1 MKRPDGG
8 AGEGFGHVEDWV
20 FDLDNTL
27 YPAECDLFAEID
39 TRMTDFVSRFL
50 QMERSEA
57 RTLQKSYYAKYGT
70 TLSGL
75 MQVHNLDPAEFLH
88 YVHEIDLSPLPDL
101 PDLRTAIAALP
112 GRKFIY
118 TNGSRRHAERVTE
131 KMGLAHLFHDSFG
144 IVEAAYR
151 PKPHLDAYQAFCQ
164 LHRVK
169 PEGAIFF
176 EDLAR
181 NLKPAKSLG
190 FTTVLVHSDKD
201 WSHEPIE
208 ARPAGAG
215 DAFGDDGPGH
225 IDYVTGDL
233 AGFLNTAVSSLTVK
247 K

>member
-1 MKRPDGG
+1 MTDRPPGP
-8 AGEGFGHVEDWV
+8 AGLAHVEDWV

-27 YPAECDLFAEID
+27 YPASCDLFAEID
-39 TRMTDFVSRFL
+39 QRMTHFVSETLGLDRDA
-50 QMERSEA
+50 A
-57 RTLQKSYYAKYGT
+57 RRVQKDYYARYGT

-75 MQVHNLDPAEFLH
+75 MQVHGMDPADFLSF
-88 YVHEIDLSPLPDL
+88 VHEIDLSPLPDL

-112 GRKFIY
+112 GRKFVY

-144 IVEAAYR
+144 IEDARYT
-151 PKPHLDAYQAFCQ
+151 PKPHLQSYEAFCG
-164 LHRVK
+164 LHQVR
-169 PEGAIFF
+169 PEGAVFF
-176 EDLAR
+176 EDLVR

-190 FTTVLVHSDKD
+190 FTTVLVHSEKD

-215 DAFGDDGPGH
+215 DAFGDDGGGH

-233 AGFLNTAVSSLTVK
+233 AGFLKATAAARTTG
-247 K
+247 